1 MGTGYR
7 IAICGVQS
15 GYAEEQVATALSPQ
29 LKHPAEELVPVLR
42 ARKRISVNIKGLDL
56 RGARAMKERLD
67 KTGCAST
74 LESTDPMPPKA
85 PLLPGNFEG
94 LDTRTFVNRAVELV
108 LQAPVDWRDGSD
120 EGLFKVHHTGTR
132 TYVTSSLNRT
142 PGFDLQVHAEI
153 RFGVV
158 PDKMSYLKAYREPY
172 TLETAAGPGIV
183 AEFRGTVPGD
193 AEPTHQLILCLRPE
207 AGFVSFSMTS
217 TVDDFE
223 KHQALYQWLLRTQL
237 RLWEVGDD
245 SADGHQH
252 PAAQFDIGVKFAR
265 ADNHAEAVTWFRRA
279 AEQGYAQAQYALG
292 CCYARGDGVAQDTRQ
307 AFVWWLKAAEGGNR
321 SAQYNVACAYASG
334 DGVAEDDVQS
344 SYWYQ
349 KGAEQGDAD
358 AQYAVAQRYC
368 LGVGVEESPRLAA
381 HWALQAAEQ
390 GHSGA
395 QFYVGFVYERGDGV
409 TPNAGTAVWWYRKA
423 AAQGH
428 AKAKEQ
434 LQALGAQ

>member
-15 GYAEEQVATALSPQ
+15 GYTEEQVATALSPQ
-29 LKHPAEELVPVLR
+29 LKHPAQELVPVLR

-67 KTGCAST
+67 KTGCACT

-85 PLLPGNFEG
+85 PLLPDNFEG
-94 LDTRTFVNRAVELV
+94 LATRPFVNRTVELV

-120 EGLFKVHHTGTR
+120 EGLFKVHHTGTK

-172 TLETAAGPGIV
+172 ILETAAGLGIA

-207 AGFVSFSMTS
+207 AGFVSFSITS

-223 KHQALYQWLLRTQL
+223 RHQALYQWLLRTQL
-237 RLWEVGDD
+237 RLLKWE
-245 SADGHQH
+245 
-252 PAAQFDIGVKFAR
+252 
-265 ADNHAEAVTWFRRA
+265 
-279 AEQGYAQAQYALG
+279 
-292 CCYARGDGVAQDTRQ
+292 
-307 AFVWWLKAAEGGNR
+307 
-321 SAQYNVACAYASG
+321 
-334 DGVAEDDVQS
+334 
-344 SYWYQ
+344 
-349 KGAEQGDAD
+349 
-358 AQYAVAQRYC
+358 
-368 LGVGVEESPRLAA
+368 
-381 HWALQAAEQ
+381 
-390 GHSGA
+390 
-395 QFYVGFVYERGDGV
+395 
-409 TPNAGTAVWWYRKA
+409 
-423 AAQGH
+423 
-428 AKAKEQ
+428 
-434 LQALGAQ
+434 

>member
-7 IAICGVQS
+7 VAICGVLS
-15 GYAEEQVATALSPQ
+15 GNTEEQVAAALSPQ

-67 KTGCAST
+67 KTGCACT

-85 PLLPGNFEG
+85 PLLPGSFGE
-94 LDTRTFVNRAVELV
+94 LATRPFVNRTVELV
-108 LQAPVDWRDGSD
+108 LQAPVEWRDCSD
-120 EGLFKVHHTGTR
+120 EGLFRVHHTGTK
-132 TYVTSSLNRT
+132 TYVTSSMNRT

-158 PDKMSYLKAYREPY
+158 PDKMSCLKAYREPY
-172 TLETAAGPGIV
+172 TLETAAGIGIA

-193 AEPTHQLILCLRPE
+193 REPTHQIILCLRPQ
-207 AGFVSFSMTS
+207 AGFVSFSITS

-223 KHQALYQWLLRTQL
+223 RHQVLYQWLLRTQL
-237 RLWEVGDD
+237 RLFAAGDED
-245 SADGHQH
+245 LAGHQH
-252 PAAQFDIGVKFAR
+252 PAALFDIGVKFAR
-265 ADNHAEAVTWFRRA
+265 ADKAAEAVTWFHRA
-279 AEQGYAQAQYALG
+279 AEQGFAQAQYALG
-292 CCYARGDGVAQDTRQ
+292 CCYARGDGVAQEARQ
-307 AFVWWLKAAEGGNR
+307 AFLWWLKAAEGGNL

-344 SYWYQ
+344 SYWYL

-358 AQYAVAQRYC
+358 AQYAVALRYC
-368 LGVGVEESPRLAA
+368 QGVGVEESPRLAA

-409 TPNAGTAVWWYRKA
+409 AQNAETAVRWYRKA

-434 LQALGAQ
+434 LQAIGAQ